1 MQLSDFCIL
10 SILDIIASMKKK
22 LALITLLFSALLSAQ
37 TKSVVSIVPEQTFA
51 KKIGGDAIEVA
62 TMVMPGD
69 SPHTYEPKPSQMRQI
84 ADADLYFA
92 IGVEFENIW
101 LPKFRDLNPH
111 LAVIDV
117 TKGIEKIPMA
127 TEDHE
132 EEHEE
137 EHHDAHEHHH
147 AHSGLDPHL
156 WTAPSN
162 VRIISRNIADA
173 LIQAD
178 PSHENTYRQG
188 LAAWLAE
195 VNATDEKIRQIL
207 SKVPKGTK
215 FMVFHPSW
223 GYFAKEYGL
232 VQLPVEIEGKAPK
245 PKALIR
251 LIKEARRQKVRAI
264 FTQPEFSD
272 TSAQI
277 IAKELGIPVIKVSPM
292 APDWSA
298 NLIRIAKAIAGGA

>member
-84 ADADLYFA
+84 SDADLYFA
-92 IGVEFENIW
+92 IGVEFENVW
-101 LPKFRDLNPH
+101 LPKFKDLNPH

-117 TKGIEKIPMA
+117 TKGIEKIPMVA
-127 TEDHE
+127 EDHE
-132 EEHEE
+132 EEH
-137 EHHDAHEHHH
+137 HDDHEQHH
-147 AHSGLDPHL
+147 AHNGLDPHV

-178 PSHENTYRQG
+178 PSHEKAYRQG
-188 LAAWLAE
+188 VAAWLSE

-207 SKVPKGTK
+207 STVPKGTK

-251 LIKEARRQKVRAI
+251 LIQEARRQKVRAI

-292 APDWSA
+292 AADWSA

>member
-1 MQLSDFCIL
+1 
-10 SILDIIASMKKK
+10 MKKK
-22 LALITLLFSALLSAQ
+22 LTLITLLFSAFLSAQ
-37 TKSVVSIVPEQTFA
+37 TRSVVSIVPEQTFA

-92 IGVEFENIW
+92 IGVEFENVW
-101 LPKFRDLNPH
+101 LPKFKDLNLH
-111 LAVIDV
+111 LALIDV
-117 TKGIEKIPMA
+117 TKGIEKIPMTPEA
-127 TEDHE
+127 HVEKHE
-132 EEHEE
+132 ASHHESE
-137 EHHDAHEHHH
+137 EHHHDHTHG
-147 AHSGLDPHL
+147 GLDPHV

-173 LIQAD
+173 LIKID
-178 PSHENTYRQG
+178 PSHEAAYRHG
-188 LAAWLAE
+188 LKKWLEE
-195 VNATDEKIRQIL
+195 VNATDQKIRQIL
-207 SKVPKGTK
+207 STVPKGTK

-223 GYFAKEYGL
+223 GYFAKAYGL

>member
-1 MQLSDFCIL
+1 MQLYYFCIL
-10 SILDIIASMKKK
+10 SILAIIASMKKK
-22 LALITLLFSALLSAQ
+22 LTLITLLFSAFLSAQ

-51 KKIGGDAIEVA
+51 KKIGGDEIEVA
-62 TMVMPGD
+62 PMVMPGD

-92 IGVEFENIW
+92 IGVEFENVW
-101 LPKFRDLNPH
+101 LPKFKDLNPH
-111 LAVIDV
+111 LALIDV

-127 TEDHE
+127 AEDHTE
-132 EEHEE
+132 VHHEEHNNDHG
-137 EHHDAHEHHH
+137 HHQALN
-147 AHSGLDPHL
+147 SLDPHV

-173 LIQAD
+173 LIKID
-178 PSHENTYRQG
+178 PSHEAAYRQG
-188 LAAWLAE
+188 LKKWLEE
-195 VNATDEKIRQIL
+195 VNATDQKIRQIL
-207 SKVPKGTK
+207 SDVPKGTK

-245 PKALIR
+245 PKALIK